1 MKNRCFS
8 NAARNHKLE
17 GVKIKLCDDSSVLVL
32 SKKVI
37 LKWVGVPDFWEG
49 QVGK

>member
-1 MKNRCFS
+1 M
-8 NAARNHKLE
+8 
-17 GVKIKLCDDSSVLVL
+17 IVLF

-49 QVGK
+49 QVEKQSEMQKNGHFLRV